1 MLWAHPPCHLA
12 RHQRV
17 SALPAPALQLEGLYR
32 LTDHSLQ
39 HLPLLTPRIATLN
52 VRMCNCLSAEA
63 LLRMVLGQQV
73 TDTEAP
79 GNGLNGGEIE
89 GAKVTTEEGMEGM
102 HQVGLPSSVRPDGGL
117 PVMKG
122 GCSRLHSLQLGGVM
136 GEAETTRLVRC
147 IKEHRPTMFMRL

>member
-1 MLWAHPPCHLA
+1 
-12 RHQRV
+12 
-17 SALPAPALQLEGLYR
+17 
-32 LTDHSLQ
+32 
-39 HLPLLTPRIATLN
+39 
-52 VRMCNCLSAEA
+52 MCNCLSAEA

-89 GAKVTTEEGMEGM
+89 CAKVTTEAGMSSM
-102 HQVGLPSSVRPDGGL
+102 HQVELPSSVQPDGGL
-117 PVMKG
+117 PVMTG
-122 GCSRLHSLQLGGVM
+122 GCSRLRNLHLGGVM